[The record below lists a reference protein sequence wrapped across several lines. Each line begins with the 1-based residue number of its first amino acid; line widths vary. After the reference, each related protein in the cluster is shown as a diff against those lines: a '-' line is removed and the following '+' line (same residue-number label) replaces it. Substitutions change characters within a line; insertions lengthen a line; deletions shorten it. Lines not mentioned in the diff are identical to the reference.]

1 LATQHKQNQFFKDHG
16 EFVEPIAIRDES
28 NDTDAIG
35 YIIPFEEKLK
45 HLLSN
50 PETESIA
57 FKTTDLSILRSKN
70 IKSNIS
76 DGTFIQ
82 DSICEQAEGKTV
94 LNLNLLYYLLCTT
107 TMSRL
112 LMPLEAQ
119 KKNISLVNLMN
130 KHPKTINYFN

>member
-82 DSICEQAEGKTV
+82 DSICEQAEIRDHVRREDCIEPEFT
-94 LNLNLLYYLLCTT
+94 LLFALYYDDVEIVNAIG
-107 TMSRL
+107 S
-112 LMPLEAQ
+112 A
-119 KKNISLVNLMN
+119 KK
-130 KHPKTINYFN
+130 KHKLGKFDE